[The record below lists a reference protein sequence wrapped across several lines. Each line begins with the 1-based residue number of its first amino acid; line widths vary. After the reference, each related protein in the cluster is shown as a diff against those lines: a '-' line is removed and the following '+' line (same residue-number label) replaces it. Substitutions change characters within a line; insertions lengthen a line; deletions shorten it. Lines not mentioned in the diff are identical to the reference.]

1 MERKR
6 HERIKKAIIEPVP
19 ETDLNG
25 SREENGEEAEVRNR
39 LWCRREKLH
48 LNCTRERSM
57 RKEH

>member
-6 HERIKKAIIEPVP
+6 HERIKEAIIEPVP
-19 ETDLNG
+19 ETDSNG

-39 LWCRREKLH
+39 LH